1 MDPRKRVIT
10 ELNRRIAE
18 QGVHAATQ
26 IERLGD
32 YLANQDAG
40 AFTDAAFLETHRH
53 IQELR
58 QRLPAS
64 RQQVRR
70 IMQCIEKNA
79 DLENKIKSVAE
90 RFAEV
95 EGENESLCEEIG
107 RGVYAALGDSPPA
120 PREELEQLFAKV
132 TRQER
137 ELAAL
142 MEDQER
148 NRTSMR
154 TGNILKII
162 GEAGRSFFIRSAVN
176 FKHKAV
182 ARAYAEA
189 GRQLCESPLAE
200 SIEEATL
207 RRLIAPYRENK
218 KKLEE
223 LAREGEALRKQQS
236 EVWEELRNLGAEKS
250 HQRRVNEIERQI
262 QKIEKDLQESCRK
275 LGELFRANPVR
286 SFVTE
291 PEVKK
296 RLQRLAQAEKESEK
310 HRKQIRRIEAAMQ
323 IDVMDAQTRAMR
335 EKIEKLTREIRSR
348 QQEVRAMEKR
358 ISEAQEERER
368 LIKVR
373 GSESTL
379 LQLGE
384 RTEEEG
390 ELERGNTD

>member
-18 QGVHAATQ
+18 LAVQASTQ

-40 AFTDAAFLETHRH
+40 SFTDAVFLETHRH

-58 QRLPAS
+58 RRLPAN

-70 IMQCIEKNA
+70 IMQCMEKNA
-79 DLENKIKSVAE
+79 DLENKIKSAAE

-95 EGENESLCEEIG
+95 EGENESLGEEIG
-107 RGVYAALGDSPPA
+107 RGVYAELGKSPP
-120 PREELEQLFAKV
+120 PQRGELDQLFSKV

-137 ELAAL
+137 ELQAL

-176 FKHKAV
+176 FKRKAV

-189 GRQLCESPLAE
+189 GRQLCDSPLAE
-200 SIEEATL
+200 QLDDATL
-207 RRLIAPYRENK
+207 RRLMAPYRENK

-223 LAREGEALRKQQS
+223 LAREGEGLRKQQS
-236 EVWEELRNLGAEKS
+236 ELWEELRSLGAEKS

-262 QKIEKDLQESCRK
+262 QKTERDLEESCSK
-275 LGELFRANPVR
+275 LGDLFRANPVR

-296 RLQRLAQAEKESEK
+296 RLQRLTQAEKDGEK
-310 HRKQIRRIEAAMQ
+310 HRKQIRRIEAAIQ
-323 IDVMDAQTRAMR
+323 IDALDAQARAMW

-348 QQEVRAMEKR
+348 QKEVHAMEKR
-358 ISEAQEERER
+358 ISEAENEKER
-368 LIKVR
+368 LAKVR
-373 GSESTL
+373 GSEQTL
-379 LQLGE
+379 LQLDE
-384 RTEEEG
+384 QAVEEG
-390 ELERGNTD
+390 ES